1 MVPGVT
7 YANEPAEIG
16 LQVTG
21 CEDIQGGCRTG
32 VDNLNKES
40 GTAYKKNSHMKADLW
55 VRLLIAV
62 EQTKAGHC

>member
-1 MVPGVT
+1 VDAEVT

-21 CEDIQGGCRTG
+21 CEDIHDGCRTR

-40 GTAYKKNSHMKADLW
+40 GTAYKKNADMKADLCM
-55 VRLLIAV
+55 VV
-62 EQTKAGHC
+62 N